1 MLDFFDDLWYNL
13 ATFMKGRIMKDYT
26 LSKDEERDYI
36 KDFIEEANGT
46 YTVVFASGKKFTNIS
61 PTDNNLATLIR
72 QQEAQARDAVA
83 NYDRFVIKRNID
95 GVLTTLSGVAAGIG
109 GHAISMLPLVQS
121 TIGNNPFVVAAGIGT
136 IAVLGA
142 IPMGAK
148 LVRDCGRVR
157 ELKKIKMRDENA
169 ERLNQILTSLEH
181 RNRLQGLK
189 QESKDRLREVM
200 HEGWNPWSIMFVDEP
215 YFDLKEMQTLL
226 DNGEIQDKYGFEY
239 TKRPSK

>member
-1 MLDFFDDLWYNL
+1 
-13 ATFMKGRIMKDYT
+13 MKDYT
-26 LSKDEERDYI
+26 LSKDDERDYI

-72 QQEAQARDAVA
+72 QQEAQASDAVA

-121 TIGNNPFVVAAGIGT
+121 TIGTNPFVVVAGIGT

-142 IPMGAK
+142 IPMGTR
-148 LVRDCGRVR
+148 LVRNIGKVK
-157 ELKKIKMRDENA
+157 ELKKIKMRDENE

-215 YFDLKEMQTLL
+215 YFDLKEMKNILE
-226 DNGEIQDKYGFEY
+226 NGELQDEYGFEY
-239 TKRPSK
+239 AKKPGR